1 MTLTTRAKAK
11 TLASAASSAVLLAS
25 LPALALA
32 QQSTLRVVPHSDRKI
47 VDPIWT
53 PA

>member
-25 LPALALA
+25 LPALA